1 MGREAGHRG
10 VEGPATGEPS
20 EADRDLG
27 AVLGWKQGGANDVG
41 YDSRR
46 RHAARGTEQASEA
59 GEGGGGVVDVQLD
72 EVTFKERMWRA
83 GVTERCYD
91 NKHYLC

>member
-27 AVLGWKQGGANDVG
+27 AVLGRKQGGANDVG

-46 RHAARGTEQASEA
+46 RHAARGTEHYSLRTRSE
-59 GEGGGGVVDVQLD
+59 
-72 EVTFKERMWRA
+72 ERPKA
-83 GVTERCYD
+83 VE
-91 NKHYLC
+91 LLQP